1 MPTHAAPASALPPP
15 IGPNGKAGR
24 RFGRRG
30 LLIALSLLIAPLA
43 GAFKP
48 TTTSARPGQELL
60 SLSELLPD
68 PSIIHP
74 DIAEAVDVAYSS
86 LGSVA
91 TNLSQ
96 ARADL
101 IEASNRATVAEARLG
116 SLEVARELNET
127 DLKRTQSTES
137 MALAVASRNSDELGQ
152 FAVQAFVAGDEQML
166 EELTM
171 RGKVDPRD
179 TLANDVGTLLRDRS
193 DQATA
198 RALAATAARQDR
210 AASLQAVIDETA
222 RVDAERLTAAADAD
236 DAVRR
241 VERFEPA
248 FEEALMTAPVEG
260 LDFPIVVLD
269 AYYRA
274 ELTMAEDRPGCQVHW
289 YQLAAIGR
297 VESGHGTYRGS
308 SVGGDGLTTGRI
320 LGPVL
325 DGTLFASI
333 PDTDGGLHDG
343 DTVWDRAVGPM
354 QFIPSSWKLFGRDG
368 NGDDFADP
376 HNMYDAA
383 LAAAEHLCRAHSN
396 LDQPDRYRQAL
407 LGYNRSVTYGQMV
420 MGYADGYRAAVDLR
434 PNSDSFRALL
444 RSGS

>member
-1 MPTHAAPASALPPP
+1 MLVSVRAMLVVLT
-15 IGPNGKAGR
+15 G
-24 RFGRRG
+24 
-30 LLIALSLLIAPLA
+30 SLLLAPMV
-43 GAFKP
+43 GAARP
-48 TTTSARPGQELL
+48 TTTGARPGQELL

-68 PSIIHP
+68 PTIIHP
-74 DIAEAVDVAYSS
+74 DIAAAVDVDFSGI
-86 LGSVA
+86 GSA
-91 TNLSQ
+91 AQNLSQ

-101 IEASNRATVAEARLG
+101 IEASNRGTVAGARLG
-116 SLEVARELNET
+116 SLEVARRLNEA
-127 DLKRTQSTES
+127 DLKRSQSAES
-137 MALAVASRNSDELGQ
+137 MATAVADRNSAELGQ
-152 FAVQAFVAGDEQML
+152 FAVEAFVVGDEKML

-171 RGKVDPRD
+171 RGQVDPRD
-179 TLANDVGTLLRDRS
+179 TLANDVGSLLRDIS
-193 DQATA
+193 DEAAAQAA
-198 RALAATAARQDR
+198 AATSAREER
-210 AASLQAVIDETA
+210 TSALQAVIDETA
-222 RVDAERLTAAADAD
+222 IVQAERLTAAADAD
-236 DAVRR
+236 DALRR

-248 FEEALMTAPVEG
+248 FEEALMTAPVER

-274 ELTMAEDRPGCQVHW
+274 ELQMAGDRPGCQVHW

-325 DGTLFASI
+325 DGTRFASI

-368 NGDDFADP
+368 NGDDFDDP
-376 HNMYDAA
+376 HNIYDAA
-383 LAAAEHLCRAHSN
+383 LAAAEHLCRAHN
-396 LDQPDRYRQAL
+396 GLDQPERYRQAL
-407 LGYNRSVTYGQMV
+407 FGYNRSAAYGQMV
-420 MGYADGYRAAVDLR
+420 MGYAEGYRAAVDLR
-434 PNSDSFRALL
+434 PDSDSFRALL